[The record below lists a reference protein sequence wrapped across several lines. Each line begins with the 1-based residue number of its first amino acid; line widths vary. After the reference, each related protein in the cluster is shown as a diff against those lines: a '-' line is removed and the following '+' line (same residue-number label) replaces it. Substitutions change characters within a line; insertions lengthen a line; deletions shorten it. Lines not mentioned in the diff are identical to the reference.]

1 MDRRS
6 VIREISQ
13 RLKLIRVEMNY
24 SQDQMADILGLSKK
38 TLVDI
43 EKGRKNASW
52 AVVVAACALM
62 PESEIIHG
70 LLGED
75 SLSYLQVLIRDSIYT
90 PKFRTMGG
98 KVWWNDVQTSGR
110 FRIQQNVIS
119 GHLRIL
125 DADNYRWFSTFSKD
139 EALKCLSE
147 LTSD

>member
-6 VIREISQ
+6 VITEISQ
-13 RLKLIRVEMNY
+13 RLRLIRVEMNY
-24 SQDQMADILGLSKK
+24 SQDQMAEILGLSKK

-52 AVVVAACALM
+52 AVVVAVCALM

-70 LLGED
+70 LMGED
-75 SLSYLQVLIRDSIYT
+75 PLSYLQVLIRDSIYT
-90 PKFRTMGG
+90 PKSRTMGG
-98 KVWWNDVQTSGR
+98 KVWWNDIDTTGS
-110 FRIQQNVIS
+110 FRIQQNIIS
-119 GHLRIL
+119 GHYRIL

-139 EALKCLSE
+139 EAFKCLAE

>member
-24 SQDQMADILGLSKK
+24 SQEQMADILGLSKK

-52 AVVVAACALM
+52 AVVVAVCALM

-75 SLSYLQVLIRDSIYT
+75 PLSYLQVLIRDSIYT
-90 PKFRTMGG
+90 PKVRTMGG
-98 KVWWNDVQTSGR
+98 KVWWNDVETTGS

-119 GHLRIL
+119 GHFRIL

-139 EALKCLSE
+139 EALKCMSE

>member
-6 VIREISQ
+6 VIREVSQ

-24 SQDQMADILGLSKK
+24 SQEQMAEILGLSKK

-52 AVVVAACALM
+52 AVVVAVCALI
-62 PESEIIHG
+62 PESEVIRG

-75 SLSYLQVLIRDSIYT
+75 PLGHLQVLIRDSIYT
-90 PKFRTMGG
+90 PRFRTMGG
-98 KVWWNDVQTSGR
+98 KVWWSEVESAGK

-119 GHLRIL
+119 GHYRIL
-125 DADNYRWFSTFSKD
+125 DIDNYRWFSTFDKD
-139 EALKCLSE
+139 AALKCLSE